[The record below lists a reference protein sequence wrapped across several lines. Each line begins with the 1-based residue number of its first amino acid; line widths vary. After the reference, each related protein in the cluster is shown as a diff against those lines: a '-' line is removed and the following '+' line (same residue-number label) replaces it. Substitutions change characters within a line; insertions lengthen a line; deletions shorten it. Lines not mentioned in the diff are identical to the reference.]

1 MNRLLLIVP
10 ALIIYLTGNAS
21 AQLLGV
27 QFAPSGTTP
36 FAGPGVLGETSYTV
50 VSSFGTGI
58 SIGDGLTLDFTTPD
72 NTTGII
78 SQTGAG
84 SPNSLFA
91 GLAYSDDNNSTEG
104 TFSFTIHGLVGGAEY
119 ELAGYGGSSDA
130 ATDSA
135 AFSGALN
142 GLTVGQ
148 VNYPNGTPVS
158 RNSFVLGDETDTAAD
173 YVQGTDPAGNYVT
186 SFATASPGGTLT
198 FSVSGISSYSAYTV
212 VNGFAIEA
220 VPEPRTWALFGLG
233 ALVLL
238 AIRRH
243 KLAR

>member
-1 MNRLLLIVP
+1 MNKILLIVP
-10 ALIIYLTGNAS
+10 ALLISLAGSAS

-135 AFSGALN
+135 AFSGALS
-142 GLTVGQ
+142 GVTVGQ
-148 VNYPNGTPVS
+148 VTYPSGTHVS
-158 RNSFVLGDETDTAAD
+158 RNMFVPGASSATAAD
-173 YVQGTDPAGNYVT
+173 YVQGTDPAGNYVEDL
-186 SFATASPGGTLT
+186 ATASPDGTLT
-198 FSVSGISSYSAYTV
+198 FSVSGVSGYSAYTV
-212 VNGFAIEA
+212 VNGFALEA
-220 VPEPRTWALFGLG
+220 IPEPRTWALAGFG

-238 AIRRH
+238 AVRRR
-243 KLAR
+243 KLVR